1 MILNRYIYHCV
12 ILVWRILFLISIY
25 HHILSEKWIHLIFGL
40 VRCVWRYFHTFYSNK
55 ISILS
60 EFSYFFTTISKMMN
74 LFFIESNLLFFSCFV
89 LVINNIYYSI
99 YIVIQEKKETKI
111 WTKEEWF
118 MTCCNQYKYMY
129 HECVKHFFL
138 FTCIV
143 LYWFYFRS
151 NGSHKNFEWFF
162 TFRID
167 RCNDTFST
175 IIQYTHDDILTV
187 LCLPLTSFDQ
197 KLLFTFID
205 FVVHFFLFR
214 LLILHHISILLSTAY
229 AHSCFEK

>member
-99 YIVIQEKKETKI
+99 YIVIQEQKRNENL
-111 WTKEEWF
+111 
-118 MTCCNQYKYMY
+118 NQRRMIHDLLQSIQVYVSWV
-129 HECVKHFFL
+129 CQTFFL
-138 FTCIV
+138 FTRIV

-175 IIQYTHDDILTV
+175 IIQYTRDDILTV

-205 FVVHFFLFR
+205 FEKKKIFFIAIF
-214 LLILHHISILLSTAY
+214 INFQMS
-229 AHSCFEK
+229 